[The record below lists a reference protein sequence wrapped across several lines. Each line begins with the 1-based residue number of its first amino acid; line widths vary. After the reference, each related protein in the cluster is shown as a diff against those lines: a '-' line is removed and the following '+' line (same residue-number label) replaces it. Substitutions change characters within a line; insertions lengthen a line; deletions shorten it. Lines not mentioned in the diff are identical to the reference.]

1 MRAIIKKAKKETSA
15 AAAADHRHL
24 SAKIFITNVA
34 AKEENDQWESAR
46 KLAQAHD
53 MSIKTIHA
61 TLHRV

>member
-1 MRAIIKKAKKETSA
+1 MTTPMRAIIKKAKKETSA
-15 AAAADHRHL
+15 AAAADHRH
-24 SAKIFITNVA
+24 VA

-46 KLAQAHD
+46 KLTQAHD